1 MGVNKLFL
9 DDYNKILSLTEEKG
23 AIDEA
28 NNEIDFVS
36 LEYKDVSFTYPN
48 STSPILNGISFKIE
62 KGKKYAFV
70 GANGAGKTTIVKLLL
85 KLYKAD
91 KGQILINGEPIDNYT
106 YAQLKGIYSV
116 VFQDFSKFP
125 IAVKEY
131 LNLGSF
137 SQNKEMVDIMRYVGL
152 NKFVNENDIYDYELG
167 KLDENSRELSGGE
180 WQRLSLGRS
189 LLSNRDILILDEATS
204 SIDPIREKEIYDLF
218 KKASKDKTTIFITH
232 RLGSTKFADV
242 IYVIKDG
249 AIVEFGNHDNLME
262 KKENYFEMYSSQ
274 SGWYN

>member
-218 KKASKDKTTIFITH
+218 KKASKDKTTIFI
-232 RLGSTKFADV
+232 D
-242 IYVIKDG
+242 
-249 AIVEFGNHDNLME
+249 
-262 KKENYFEMYSSQ
+262 
-274 SGWYN
+274 